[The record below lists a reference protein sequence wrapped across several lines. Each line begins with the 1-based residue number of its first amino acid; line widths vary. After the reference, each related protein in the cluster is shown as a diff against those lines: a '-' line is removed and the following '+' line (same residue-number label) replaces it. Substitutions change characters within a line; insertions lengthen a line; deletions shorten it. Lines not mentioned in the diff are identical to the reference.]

1 MSKIASLL
9 LSIVALMLLVLPAS
23 CAESDGGFG
32 IYLADSGELVLS
44 LEHIEAYHSLDSSL
58 ELNAGG
64 IKRWNSYQTYTAGPK
79 LAQSLYRQEFILKTG
94 EEEICRGIFDSMLS
108 SYLYDGV
115 VIRESVLKLDDESKY
130 IVIEVHYFDSSSDS
144 EEARIK
150 AELEAFFSARDM
162 LAADYGRGSPQDM
175 TSRLFDAIRA

>member
-1 MSKIASLL
+1 MSRIVCFL
-9 LSIVALMLLVLPAS
+9 LSALVLAALALPAS

-32 IYLADSGELVLS
+32 IYLADSGEMVLS

-64 IKRWNSYQTYTAGPK
+64 VKKWNSYQTYTAEPK
-79 LAQSLYRQEFILKTG
+79 LAQSLFRQEFILKTG
-94 EEEICRGIFDSMLS
+94 EEEICRGIFYSMLS

-115 VIRESVLKLDDESKY
+115 VIRESVLKLDDESKS

-150 AELEAFFSARDM
+150 AELEAFFSERDM
-162 LAADYGRGSPQDM
+162 LVADEGWGWP
-175 TSRLFDAIRA
+175 